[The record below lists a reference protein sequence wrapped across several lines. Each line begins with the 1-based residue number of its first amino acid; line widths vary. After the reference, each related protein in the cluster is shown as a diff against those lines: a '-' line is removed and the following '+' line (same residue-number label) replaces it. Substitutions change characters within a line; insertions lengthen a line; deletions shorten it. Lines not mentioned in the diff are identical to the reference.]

1 MAIYKYIELQDK
13 LANLVKEDQLYRTIC
28 KNIKEMRKIRYN
40 EFKEMKLDNSIN
52 PYTTENFADL
62 LNYDHTHY
70 KRFESETD
78 STKRIPLIKIIMAS
92 LILDVSIEL
101 LLKEQNK

>member
-1 MAIYKYIELQDK
+1 MAIYKYIELQNK
-13 LANLVKEDQLYRTIC
+13 LANIIKEEELYRTIC
-28 KNIKEMRKIRYN
+28 KNIKEKRKIRYN

-52 PYTTENFADL
+52 QYTTENFADL

-92 LILDVSIEL
+92 LILDVSIES